1 MNKVV
6 TISLAG
12 RAFELEE
19 AGYDALRRYLD
30 GARASLAG
38 DPDLEEIMRDL
49 ETAIAEKL
57 SARMRPGE
65 NVARGADVEAA
76 LAEMGP
82 VKGEAP
88 DGAAAAPRAAP
99 KKLYR
104 LPEAGMLWGVCAGLA
119 AYFDIDATLARI
131 AFVVLTILTGG
142 GFCLAYFL
150 MMLLIPVA
158 TTPEERSAAY
168 GASALTAQTLI
179 ENARKGYEEGMRA
192 WRAWESAGRAQRKA
206 HKAQM
211 KREAK
216 QERRYWKHQGRAWQD
231 YGYSYY
237 PRRSPTIA
245 EEVAQVAILA
255 AAVWAIYTYIP
266 GTQPFLNHLL
276 ALIERGWAW
285 IFAEFAH

>member
-1 MNKVV
+1 
-6 TISLAG
+6 
-12 RAFELEE
+12 
-19 AGYDALRRYLD
+19 
-30 GARASLAG
+30 
-38 DPDLEEIMRDL
+38 
-49 ETAIAEKL
+49 
-57 SARMRPGE
+57 
-65 NVARGADVEAA
+65 
-76 LAEMGP
+76 
-82 VKGEAP
+82 
-88 DGAAAAPRAAP
+88 
-99 KKLYR
+99 
-104 LPEAGMLWGVCAGLA
+104 
-119 AYFDIDATLARI
+119 
-131 AFVVLTILTGG
+131 
-142 GFCLAYFL
+142 